1 MIGYLLLLLLLV
13 PLSCGAGELQLY
25 PTLGETRDIS
35 SAMQQ
40 QVADLAQ
47 KISGRGEYSPA
58 PDEAAAFALL
68 EQYGDCYGTEAMG
81 CSWYCG
87 GGPGSIHASAF
98 LPATGAGCDYLPE
111 NVHDF
116 ALNHAWAVNGPE
128 YSKGEYIEFSF
139 ENSSPRVTTVEIY
152 SGYQKSDLLFR
163 ENSRPKRL
171 RLYVNNVPHGVL
183 NLQDSRALQS
193 FAIGTQGRREDGK
206 PLALRFEVLEVYPG
220 SKYRD
225 LCISEINFDGIDV
238 H

>member
-1 MIGYLLLLLLLV
+1 MIRYLLLLLA

-35 SAMQQ
+35 TAMQQ
-40 QVADLAQ
+40 QVAALARE
-47 KISGRGEYSPA
+47 IEERGEYSPA
-58 PDEAAAFALL
+58 PGEAAAFDLL
-68 EQYGDCYGTEAMG
+68 WGYGGCYGTGWAG

-87 GGPGSIHASAF
+87 GGPDNIHASAF

-111 NVHDF
+111 NIHDF

-128 YSKGEYIEFSF
+128 YSKGEYIEFTF

-152 SGYQKSDLLFR
+152 SGYQKSDLLFK
-163 ENSRPKRL
+163 ENSRPMRL
-171 RLYVNNVPHGVL
+171 RLHVNDVPYAVL
-183 NLQDSRALQS
+183 NLQDTRALQS
-193 FAIGTQGRREDGK
+193 FAIGTQGHREDGE
-206 PLALRFEVLEVYPG
+206 PLVLRFEVLEVYPG
-220 SKYRD
+220 SKYQD